1 VTSVDELNRGSL
13 IFSAVFHLAVVV
25 LVFVGLPQLF
35 KPKPLEDMPIAVQLV
50 TLAPETRATQVT
62 KTPPKPE
69 AKPEPQVAEA
79 TPEPPKPEPPKP
91 EPPQPSPP
99 PPPPPPPPPEPK
111 PLPPEPPK
119 PEPPKPVPPPPPPPL
134 PEPKPEPK
142 PPEPK
147 PEPKPE
153 PPKPEPPKVEPKP
166 EPPKPKV
173 VEAPKPKAKP
183 EPPKPD
189 QKQLAS
195 DFDALLKNLTRQ
207 KTAPTPEN
215 AEPKAKSAPA
225 QQRASS
231 QPIAPLGSQLTASE
245 IDLIKQQ
252 IAQCW
257 NVDPG
262 AKDAKSQRPEFR
274 VYMNED
280 GTIRD
285 SRLLNADQMSDPFFR
300 SAAESAQRALRN
312 PRCQPLKLSPQ
323 KYDQWQTFT
332 ITFDPK
338 DFT

>member
-1 VTSVDELNRGSL
+1 VTSVHELNRGSL
-13 IFSAVFHLAVVV
+13 IFSAIFHLAVVA
-25 LVFVGLPQLF
+25 LIFVGLPQLF

-50 TLAPETRATQVT
+50 TLAPETRATEVT

-79 TPEPPKPEPPKP
+79 TPEPPKPEPPKA
-91 EPPQPSPP
+91 EPPKPAP

-195 DFDALLKNLTRQ
+195 EFDALLKNLTRQ

-215 AEPKAKSAPA
+215 VQPKAKQAPA
-225 QQRASS
+225 QQQASS
-231 QPIAPLGSQLTASE
+231 QPIAPLGAQLTVSE
-245 IDLIKQQ
+245 LDLIRQQ
-252 IAQCW
+252 ISQCW
-257 NVDPG
+257 NIDPG
-262 AKDAKSQRPEFR
+262 SKDMQRQRPEFR

-280 GTIRD
+280 GTIR
-285 SRLLNADQMSDPFFR
+285 SATLLNADQMSDPIFR

-312 PRCQPLKLSPQ
+312 PRCQPLKLPPQ